1 MSSVNNAQQDNTTN
15 LPKNSAL
22 VAGVP
27 TLDAPNVILTVV
39 DVYLVDSLTLSILL
53 QVDVSPVVALI
64 KVYAAPANTQA
75 AQVVLDAIISLNS
88 GASRVSNVFL
98 SD

>member
-1 MSSVNNAQQDNTTN
+1 MFSVNNARQDNTTN

-22 VAGVP
+22 VAEVP
-27 TLDAPNVILTVV
+27 TLDALNVILMVAN
-39 DVYLVDSLTLSILL
+39 VYLVNLLTLSILI

-75 AQVVLDAIISLNS
+75 AQVVLDAIISLNN
-88 GASRVSNVFL
+88 GASRVFNVFL